1 MNKLFLA
8 LLVFTSLL
16 TGQTG
21 IVLASGT
28 GPHHHETVFPFGEDT
43 KQEKSSHCLLNK
55 HRHGFFCPHEGHLS
69 SKNHGQGPTIAPYCG
84 GGSNSNPATLNLSH
98 ELPLET
104 LRIFQTFRFD
114 KSIRFNII
122 VPAIYKFHF
131 LDFPDPPPRFI

>member
-1 MNKLFLA
+1 MNKSVLA
-8 LLVFTSLL
+8 LLVVTFFL
-16 TGQTG
+16 TGQTS

-28 GPHHHETVFPFGEDT
+28 RHHHPEAVSPFGEDT
-43 KQEKSSHCLLNK
+43 KQEKSLRCLLNK
-55 HRHGFFCPHEGHLS
+55 HRPGFFCPHEGHLS

-104 LRIFQTFRFD
+104 LRIIQTFRFD